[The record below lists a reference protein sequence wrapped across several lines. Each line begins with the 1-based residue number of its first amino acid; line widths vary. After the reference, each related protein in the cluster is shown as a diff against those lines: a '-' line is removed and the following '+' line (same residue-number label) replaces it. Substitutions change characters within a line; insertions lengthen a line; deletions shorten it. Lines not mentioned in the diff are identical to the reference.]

1 MTNII
6 LNIYQCI
13 MFVFCRYAIVKT
25 NDSEES
31 YVIALD
37 RKEEFNKYSIN
48 IEKLH
53 NIINYIT
60 CIGTILLINILYIC
74 SSIITQQYNKY
85 THIIHTT
92 VFH

>member
-37 RKEEFNKYSIN
+37 RKEELEKIFQTELHVVGSI
-48 IEKLH
+48 E
-53 NIINYIT
+53 
-60 CIGTILLINILYIC
+60 GM
-74 SSIITQQYNKY
+74 
-85 THIIHTT
+85 
-92 VFH
+92 